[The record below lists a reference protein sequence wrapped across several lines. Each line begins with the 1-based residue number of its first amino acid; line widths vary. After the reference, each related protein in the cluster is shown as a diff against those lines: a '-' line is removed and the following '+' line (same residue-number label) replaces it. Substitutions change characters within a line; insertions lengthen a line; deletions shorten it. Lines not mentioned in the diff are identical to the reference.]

1 MVNNSANINKMNIH
15 LKPFNT
21 IKTKT
26 CDIEN
31 PDPGLR
37 QARKCGAFNPVKG
50 IPLLINGSPIATDI
64 NKQ

>member
-1 MVNNSANINKMNIH
+1 MNIH